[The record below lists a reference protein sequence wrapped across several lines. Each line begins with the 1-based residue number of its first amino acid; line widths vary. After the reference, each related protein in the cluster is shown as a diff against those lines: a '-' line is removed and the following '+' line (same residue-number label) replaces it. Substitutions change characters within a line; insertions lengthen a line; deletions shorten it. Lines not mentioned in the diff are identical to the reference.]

1 MDSIKEYDLV
11 VLTKDIQAIHKETH
25 TPILLRR
32 GQVGTVVMDF
42 EQYAF
47 LIDFADGQGITYAM
61 ETVTKEHLI
70 PLIYQPQEVLKQFSK
85 NIAIYGNL
93 FNNMTKN

>member
-11 VLTKDIQAIHKETH
+11 VLTQDAQAIHKQTH

-42 EQYAF
+42 EQQAF
-47 LIDFADGQGITYAM
+47 LIDFADEQGVTYAM
-61 ETVTKEHLI
+61 ETVPKEHLI
-70 PLIYQPQEVLKQFSK
+70 SLLYQPSEVL
-85 NIAIYGNL
+85 AI
-93 FNNMTKN
+93 